1 MVSATAYSSTAAGNA
16 RTSARAL
23 ASLLRAADFTE
34 ADFPISA
41 EEWDAWEQSVIGHG
55 VAALML
61 EAAKRLRLELPEDVA
76 RRLRIE
82 VSHATAA
89 ILHSDHELARVLAPF
104 EERRIPVMLLKGAAL
119 HRLIYENPAHRPMGD
134 MDLLLRPCDLDA
146 GRKLLASLGY
156 EPGRALVRPD
166 FFPTYHYEMDW
177 SITIPRPVRIDL
189 HARPLR
195 PMRIAQFMND
205 DALWDGASAIRVG
218 SSTAFVP
225 RPALMLIHLCAH
237 AAYHGFGRLIW
248 LYDIHEYC
256 RREGKAIDWDELLSR
271 CRAWR
276 LSLPVKRALA
286 RTGEFF
292 GPVAP
297 RDAMQEL
304 DRQPVSWRDR
314 LALHHAPHDGAR
326 PVRHVLV
333 NLLTT
338 PGMRFK
344 FGYARAVLAP
354 QSAHLGELYPYRHRG
369 WRACAHAWRSL
380 RAVGR
385 AVLPLRRRPT
395 T

>member
-1 MVSATAYSSTAAGNA
+1 MAHSFADTGHG

-23 ASLLRAADFTE
+23 ASLLRATDLTE
-34 ADFPISA
+34 ADFPIA
-41 EEWDAWEQSVIGHG
+41 ADEWGDWEQSVIGHS

-61 EAAKRLRLELPEDVA
+61 DAARRLRLELPEAVA

-82 VSHATAA
+82 VSHATSA
-89 ILHSDHELARVLAPF
+89 ILHSDHELARVLTPF
-104 EERRIPVMLLKGAAL
+104 NERRIPVMLLKGAAL
-119 HRLIYENPAHRPMGD
+119 HRLIYDNPSHRPMGD

-177 SITIPRPVRIDL
+177 SITVPRPVRIDL
-189 HARPLR
+189 HARPFR
-195 PMRIAQFMND
+195 PMRIARFMDD

-218 SSTAFVP
+218 QATAFVP
-225 RPALMLIHLCAH
+225 RPTLMLIHLCAH

-256 RREGKAIDWDELLSR
+256 RREGKSIDWDELLSR

-276 LSLPVKRALA
+276 LSLPVRRALA
-286 RTGEFF
+286 RTGEWL
-292 GPVAP
+292 GRVAP
-297 RDAMQEL
+297 HEVMDEL
-304 DRQPVSWRDR
+304 ERQPVNWRDR
-314 LALHHAPHDGAR
+314 LALHHAPRDGAR
-326 PVRHVLV
+326 PVRHVLA

-338 PGMRFK
+338 PGVGFK
-344 FGYARAVLAP
+344 FGYARAVLVP
-354 QSAHLGELYPYRHRG
+354 QSAHLGEVYPYRHRG
-369 WRACAHAWRSL
+369 WKACAHAWRSI

-385 AVLPLRRRPT
+385 AVLPLRRRST